1 MIILKYNTL
10 SPESLFRIE
19 RQYLRWV
26 DDNSS
31 VRSFA
36 SATELNVLDFSCTED
51 LYGFILGM
59 FAKLRVFDT
68 LNITTSQ
75 FLDFLIDVD
84 KTYNDTP
91 YHSFFHATD
100 VVVVLYY
107 ILMDLKA
114 KRYLTDLEI
123 ATLFVST
130 ICHDA
135 GHTGYNND
143 YHVKLKTEL
152 AIRYNNR
159 SVLESLSV
167 EISLDLIQKHG
178 ISMIDKTILRNLILS
193 TDMTFHYDLLQEANA
208 LEDILSSVNLW
219 DEDENDVVR
228 ETETLS
234 INSQL
239 DFIQYD
245 DDEEEE
251 EEDNRYTILD
261 DKQRLSFMKILLHAA
276 DISNT
281 VRVWPISKQ
290 WSDLIVQ
297 EFFRQG
303 DAEKEAGFQVSPGM
317 DRELATQASISLKF
331 GDYVVK
337 PYFEAVAGLLP
348 SARIFL
354 DVLEENREEW
364 AKLKA
369 SPFATSIT
377 NYFNGFLQQRFSN
390 VHSKPLSRRV
400 NVPAGTVALPSPSN
414 SSTNS
419 VNKPMPILRTSSHS
433 NLLISPQ
440 SSTSSELRRNSA
452 DHRNKQNTSQ
462 EYGNHHRYDQFKLY
476 LDEDINSST
485 TTATD
490 IPK

>member
-1 MIILKYNTL
+1 M
-10 SPESLFRIE
+10 
-19 RQYLRWV
+19 
-26 DDNSS
+26 
-31 VRSFA
+31 
-36 SATELNVLDFSCTED
+36 
-51 LYGFILGM
+51 
-59 FAKLRVFDT
+59 
-68 LNITTSQ
+68 
-75 FLDFLIDVD
+75 
-84 KTYNDTP
+84 
-91 YHSFFHATD
+91 
-100 VVVVLYY
+100 
-107 ILMDLKA
+107 
-114 KRYLTDLEI
+114 
-123 ATLFVST
+123 
-130 ICHDA
+130 
-135 GHTGYNND
+135 
-143 YHVKLKTEL
+143 
-152 AIRYNNR
+152 
-159 SVLESLSV
+159 LESLSV
-167 EISLDLIQKHG
+167 DIALDLINKHG
-178 ISMIDKTILRNLILS
+178 ISMIDKTTLRHLILS

-219 DEDENDVVR
+219 DEEENDVVR
-228 ETETLS
+228 GIETLP

-239 DFIQYD
+239 DFSQYD

-251 EEDNRYTILD
+251 DEDNRYTILD

-354 DVLEENREEW
+354 DVLEDNREEW

-390 VHSKPLSRRV
+390 TYSKPLSRRV
-400 NVPAGTVALPSPSN
+400 NVPAGTVALPLPSN
-414 SSTNS
+414 NPASS

-452 DHRNKQNTSQ
+452 DHRNKQNTTTQ
-462 EYGNHHRYDQFKLY
+462 EFDNRHRFDQFKLY
-476 LDEDINSST
+476 LDEDLNSST

-490 IPK
+490 HIAK